1 MDLEITR
8 VGRHIALWRLSRPR
22 HNAFGGTLLRDLIEA
37 SRAAQQD
44 DDIRVV
50 ITTGAG
56 PSYAV
61 GADIDNLTEMSKLS
75 LNRSFHRPPS
85 GGENGY
91 NSSSALVEAME
102 EYGIGH
108 WALEWLRLDK
118 PLIAAINGPAAGGGF
133 CLALLHDLR
142 VMAPDTFLTPG
153 FSSLG
158 LAPELGASWLLP
170 RLVGQSKATELLL
183 FNPRIGA
190 EEGLRTGLV
199 HRVAQDP
206 VEEAVSMA
214 EQLCTQSPLAIAATL
229 RLLRSS
235 GDHPLSEQLAHE
247 YRLQRTLWESAEF
260 RDEVAKLAAR
270 FSGRA
275 TER

>member
-1 MDLEITR
+1 MDLEISR
-8 VGRHIALWRLSRPR
+8 IGRHIALWRLNRPR

-56 PSYAV
+56 RSYAV
-61 GADIDNLTEMSKLS
+61 GADIDNLTEMSRLS
-75 LNRSFHRPPS
+75 MNTSFHRPPS
-85 GGENGY
+85 GSENGY
-91 NSSSALVEAME
+91 NSPSALVEALE
-102 EYGIGH
+102 EQGIGH
-108 WALEWLRLDK
+108 WTREWLRLDK

-142 VMAPDTFLTPG
+142 VMAPDAFLTPG
-153 FSSLG
+153 FTSLG

-170 RLVGQSKATELLL
+170 RLVGQSRATELLL
-183 FNPRIGA
+183 FNPRISA

-199 HRVAQDP
+199 HRIADDP
-206 VEEAVSMA
+206 VEEAVAMA
-214 EQLCTQSPLAIAATL
+214 EQLCARSPLAIAATL

-235 GDHPLSEQLAHE
+235 GDHPLSAQLVRE
-247 YRLQRTLWESAEF
+247 YRLQQALWESEEF
-260 RDEVAKLAAR
+260 RAEVATLAAR
-270 FSGRA
+270 LSGGPR
-275 TER
+275 